1 MSKTAT
7 AVPISIQNYQEGSR
21 YIKKD
26 QLLYDCPSPVDILSL
41 SPSQEVIPVLS
52 KQIGR
57 LVLEHD
63 FSYVTK
69 SGYGVRP
76 VEAEAMRLV
85 SQHTS
90 VPVPEILF
98 KSFGSDYG
106 NITMTLIPGMLL
118 EKKWDK
124 LDEETKR
131 PICRQIW
138 DLILEIRTIQPPVE
152 LKGLFQCA
160 ADGSPTR
167 DPLLEDLQ
175 EPARPLT
182 SDSEL
187 RDRIYERYLH
197 FGGRRFESQL
207 PDMLP
212 RSDSSVFT
220 HADIAPRNIMVDEQ
234 NKITGI
240 LDWEYAGWY
249 PDYWEY
255 AQIMRPAFQGDW
267 SMWMDRTAPQTWD
280 LSGINAARRVLF

>member
-1 MSKTAT
+1 MTATAT
-7 AVPISIQNYQEGSR
+7 AVPISVQNYQEGRR

-26 QLLYDCPSPVDILSL
+26 RLLYACPSPIDILSL
-41 SPSQEVIPVLS
+41 SPSQEVITVLS
-52 KQIGR
+52 KQFGR

-90 VPVPEILF
+90 VPVPEVLF
-98 KSFGSDYG
+98 KSFGPDYG
-106 NITMTLIPGMLL
+106 YINMTLIPGMPL

-124 LDEETKR
+124 LDDETKR
-131 PICRQIW
+131 SVCRQIW
-138 DLILEIRTIQPPVE
+138 NLILEIRTVQPPVE

-167 DPLLEDLQ
+167 DPLIEDLQ
-175 EPARPLT
+175 EPARPLK

-212 RSDSSVFT
+212 RSDSFVFT
-220 HADIAPRNIMVDEQ
+220 HDDIAPRNIMVDEQ

-267 SMWMDRTAPQTWD
+267 SMWMDRTAPQTWG
-280 LSGINAARRVLF
+280 LSGVNAARRVLF

>member
-1 MSKTAT
+1 MTATAT
-7 AVPISIQNYQEGSR
+7 AVPISIKNYQEGRR

-26 QLLYDCPSPVDILSL
+26 QLLYTCPSPIDILSL
-41 SPSQEVIPVLS
+41 SPSQEVITVLS

-69 SGYGVRP
+69 SGHGVRL
-76 VEAEAMRLV
+76 VEAEAMKLV

-90 VPVPEILF
+90 VPVPEVLF
-98 KSFGSDYG
+98 KSFGPDYG
-106 NITMTLIPGMLL
+106 NINMTLIPGIPL
-118 EKKWDK
+118 EKTWDK
-124 LDEETKR
+124 LDDETKGSV
-131 PICRQIW
+131 CRQIW

-167 DPLLEDLQ
+167 DPLIEDLQ

-212 RSDSSVFT
+212 RSDTSVFT
-220 HADIAPRNIMVDEQ
+220 HGDIAPHNIMVDEQ

-255 AQIMRPAFQGDW
+255 AQIIRPAFQGDW